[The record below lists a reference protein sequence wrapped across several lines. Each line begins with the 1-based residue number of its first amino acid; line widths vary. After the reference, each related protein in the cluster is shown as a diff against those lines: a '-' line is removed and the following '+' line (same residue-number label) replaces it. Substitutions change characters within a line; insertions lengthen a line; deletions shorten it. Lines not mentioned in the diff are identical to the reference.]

1 MFFRREKPRELSF
14 AERIASLERQ
24 GFAAEPQGRGRIKVS
39 RDSCAAIVQQERDG
53 SARITRAGVLAGGE
67 IAVVVDGGYQ
77 KFLESPGGR
86 RVPALAAHLQKL
98 HAFLED
104 LRDGL
109 GLVSLYNE
117 SLSTVNDL
125 HRYDR
130 VRDRD
135 RGVPRRAWER

>member
-14 AERIASLERQ
+14 AGRIESLERQ
-24 GFAAEPQGRGRIKVS
+24 GFAAEPHGRGMVKVS
-39 RDSCAAIVQQERDG
+39 KDGCAAIVREEPG
-53 SARITRAGVLAGGE
+53 GPPRITRAGVLAGAE

-86 RVPALAAHLQKL
+86 RVPAQAAHLKRL
-98 HAFLED
+98 HAFQED
-104 LRDGL
+104 LRESL

-117 SLSTVNDL
+117 SLGTINDL
-125 HRYDR
+125 HLYDR

-135 RGVPRRAWER
+135 RGVPRRPWER